1 MLSRRITLYYIENI
15 TILIDPIITLRLY
28 IIDKNIKE
36 ISLAWRRIEIS
47 YDKLDQT
54 NEPTLSKIRLE

>member
-28 IIDKNIKE
+28 IINKNIKE

-47 YDKLDQT
+47 YDKLDQI
-54 NEPTLSKIRLE
+54 NESTLSKIRLE